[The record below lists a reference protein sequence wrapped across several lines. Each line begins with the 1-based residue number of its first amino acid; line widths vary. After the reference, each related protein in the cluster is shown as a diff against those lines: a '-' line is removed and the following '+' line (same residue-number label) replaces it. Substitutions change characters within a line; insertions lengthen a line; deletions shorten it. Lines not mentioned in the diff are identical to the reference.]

1 MKKQQISLKN
11 KALDFLSRRDYG
23 YHELYVKLQK
33 YSENLDEIKQ
43 VLDDLK
49 CKNFLSEERYI
60 NSYLRSKQTKYGIR
74 KIRYDLLQKNVDTDV
89 LEDVLANNN
98 QTDEYET
105 AYTLWQRKFGIIA
118 TETKERLKQMRFL
131 QSRGFSS
138 DVITKIIKVK

>member
-33 YSENLDEIKQ
+33 YCEDLEEIKQ

-49 CKNFLSEERYI
+49 RKNFLSEKRYI
-60 NSYLRSKQTKYGIR
+60 NSYLRSKQVKYGIR
-74 KIRYDLLQKNVDTDV
+74 KIRYDLLQKNVDADV
-89 LEDVLANNN
+89 LEEVLASN
-98 QTDEYET
+98 QANEYEA
-105 AYTLWQRKFGIIA
+105 AYTIWQRKFGVVA
-118 TETKERLKQMRFL
+118 TENKERLRQMRFL

-138 DVITKIIKVK
+138 DVITKIIKNKN